1 MNLDIDKK
9 SLPIVKAYRDVVTA
23 NGCKVSLCF
32 RTESDVQIKRAVAE
46 MLLATSIKRRSD
58 IHEASFMP
66 VQSIHERTSG

>member
-1 MNLDIDKK
+1 MNLDNDKK
-9 SLPIVKAYRDVVTA
+9 SLPIVRAYRDVVTA

-58 IHEASFMP
+58 IHEASSMP

>member
-1 MNLDIDKK
+1 MNLDNDKK
-9 SLPIVKAYRDVVTA
+9 SLPIVQAYRDVVTA

-46 MLLATSIKRRSD
+46 MLLATSIKRRSV